1 MPYYGPNEDS
11 DTIFFE
17 RTFLAGMFVV
27 GVGYGM
33 QLILYVVCARY
44 LWRERDRRG
53 RGVFFLLAYITL
65 LLGLSSLWAS
75 SVTWAVEN
83 IYIDNRNYPGG
94 PWSYVLATPN
104 LPEDVILITGV
115 FVLTFLSDLLM
126 IWRCWVI
133 WTSSSRA
140 LAFVVVAFP
149 SLTLL
154 ASIATG
160 IVWIQ
165 QSALPGPA
173 LFNKMAL
180 AFGTSYYVTSLGV
193 NIAVTILITLRLA
206 LHRRVLLESLPPDHA
221 THYLSIVAIV
231 VESAALYSVI
241 ALTFIIS
248 YALNSPINQ
257 IFLGILPASQQI
269 AGYLI
274 ILRLA
279 QGRAWSADTLT
290 ETTGATPQLTT
301 IQFDD
306 PIPNV
311 QVDSDLRPNRS
322 SLKPEP

>member
-11 DTIFFE
+11 DTILFE
-17 RTFLAGMFVV
+17 RTFLAGMFAI

-44 LWRERDRRG
+44 LWRERNRRG
-53 RGVFFLLAYITL
+53 RVMRFLLAYITL

-75 SVTWAVEN
+75 SVIWTVEDM
-83 IYIDNRNYPGG
+83 YINNRNYPGG
-94 PWSYVLATPN
+94 PWSYFLATPD
-104 LPEDVILITGV
+104 LPEDVILVVGL
-115 FVLTFLSDLLM
+115 FVVTFLSDLLM

-133 WTSSSRA
+133 WTSSSKA

-154 ASIATG
+154 ASIAMG

-165 QSALPGPA
+165 QSVVPGPSV
-173 LFNKMAL
+173 FNKMAL

-221 THYLSIVAIV
+221 TQYLSIITII

-241 ALTFIIS
+241 ALAFIIF
-248 YALNSPINQ
+248 YALNNPINQ
-257 IFLGILPASQQI
+257 IFMGLLPASQQI
-269 AGYLI
+269 ACYLI

-279 QGRAWSADTLT
+279 QDRAWSADTP
-290 ETTGATPQLTT
+290 TGATSQVTT
-301 IQFDD
+301 MQFGD
-306 PIPNV
+306 PTTNV
-311 QVDSDLRPNRS
+311 QVDSDSRPNRRA
-322 SLKPEP
+322 LKPEP